1 MGNGTVVNTERNLG
15 GLMYGREGCGLPVTL
30 RGDSGRILGEDHF
43 LNAIQ
48 NGFYVQK
55 DSISG
60 HWHELLLRLDR
71 HG

>member
-1 MGNGTVVNTERNLG
+1 
-15 GLMYGREGCGLPVTL
+15 MYGREGCGLPVTL